1 MTAKAERIHN
11 EYEVIAKIGLGNVD
25 ARKIRG
31 LEVTEAHNASHL
43 RNVAELALFA
53 GEIYGFSEQEN
64 KLVYACGWLHDVV
77 RSPSEDPNISDDR
90 ASAKEAIRILS
101 DLNKNGTFITTPF
114 EREAVASAI
123 EHHGKAPGWLEWSE
137 TDEPKRLQDKLW
149 LALYVG
155 DKMEANGV
163 RVIARRSSFVA
174 GDRLRSSKGDL
185 REFGFQPDRDEALVV
200 AVESMLRL
208 TFINPEDQYPYVL
221 IPLVHPL
228 YEAQREFVNGA
239 LKAKGISIEDM
250 SQLLLTRKNSK
261 GKNIFEARNIAA
273 PNTTTEVAALLT
285 KRSGITNE
293 SIAQTSN
300 DVARS
305 AAETIA
311 YFSKNYSHDLDRLVE
326 NWKPSGQAAK
336 NWQSALLEYNKG
348 VWLSR
353 QREQYRFR
361 KLLERYTPHDE
372 GLMPLFMGSPYRV
385 PDYAYAAWGLH
396 PTDEKTVV
404 DLYQAEWALGNAGQL
419 DLVSKASVE
428 AELGDYPD
436 LLRRSAAQEVARVL
450 SAKKFSEPIRILDIG
465 AGPGLSTL
473 AIYEAL
479 PERLRSTTEF
489 ILIDPSSESK
499 AVAEKVLKES
509 NVRYRYML
517 GTDVDTLPTLSDGS
531 FDVIVG
537 VASVHHHSRIPFELY
552 QRVLKPGGSAVFA
565 DWHSSIWEHP
575 YRVKQF
581 LGQFD
586 WEMKDTGISHWT
598 SVYSQSA
605 TLPERLQNPGDLK
618 ANDQI
623 TEFWKAY
630 VRLTKENGDVGTN
643 AIWPLEGH
651 RPVERYV
658 ADMKKVGFDV
668 EEPRQLLPDSRLLM
682 ITIGQ
687 KSL

>member
-25 ARKIRG
+25 ARKTRG

-53 GEIYGFSEQEN
+53 GEIYGLSEKEK

-90 ASAKEAIRILS
+90 ASAKEATRILS
-101 DLNKNGTFITTPF
+101 DLNKNGTFITTLS
-114 EREAVASAI
+114 EREAVARAI
-123 EHHGKAPGWLEWSE
+123 EHHGTAPGWLERSE
-137 TDEPKRLQDKLW
+137 TETPQRLHDKLW

-174 GDRLRSSKGDL
+174 GDRLRSPKGDL
-185 REFGFQPDRDEALVV
+185 REFGFQPDKDEALVV

-228 YEAQREFVNGA
+228 YEAQREFVNGV
-239 LKAKGISIEDM
+239 LKSKGISIEDM
-250 SQLLLTRKNSK
+250 SQLLLTRKNSQ
-261 GKNIFEARNIAA
+261 GKNIFEARNIVT
-273 PNTTTEVAALLT
+273 PNTASEVAELLI

-305 AAETIA
+305 AAETIE
-311 YFSKNYSHDLDRLVE
+311 YFSKHHAEDLDRLVE
-326 NWKPSGQAAK
+326 NWKPNGLTAK
-336 NWQSALLEYNKG
+336 NWRSALLEYNQG
-348 VWLSR
+348 IWLGR

-361 KLLERYTPHDE
+361 RLLERYTPHDE

-385 PDYAYAAWGLH
+385 PDYAYPAWGLH
-396 PTDEKTVV
+396 STDEKTVV

-419 DLVSKASVE
+419 DFVSKASVE
-428 AELGDYPD
+428 AGFGDYPD
-436 LLRRSAAQEVARVL
+436 LLRRSAAQEVARIL
-450 SAKKFSEPIRILDIG
+450 SAKKSGESVRILDVG

-479 PERLRSTTEF
+479 PQNLRQKIEF
-489 ILIDPSSESK
+489 ILIDPSSESSI
-499 AVAEKVLKES
+499 AAEKTLKQRG
-509 NVRYRYML
+509 VRYRYIV
-517 GTDVDTLPTLSDGS
+517 GTDIDVLPNLGVGN
-531 FDVIVG
+531 FDIVVG

-552 QRVLKPGGSAVFA
+552 QRVLNPGGHAVFA
-565 DWHSSIWEHP
+565 DWHNSIWEHP
-575 YRVKQF
+575 YRVKEF
-581 LGQFD
+581 LEKFD
-586 WEMKDTGISHWT
+586 WEMKNVGLDHWM
-598 SVYSQSA
+598 SVYNVRGFPS
-605 TLPERLQNPGDLK
+605 TPQNPLDEK

-623 TEFWKAY
+623 TQFWKAY
-630 VRLTKENGDVGTN
+630 VRLTEENGDVGTN

-651 RPVERYV
+651 RPVERYLT
-658 ADMKKVGFDV
+658 DMKKVGFGV

-682 ITIGQ
+682 ISIGQ
-687 KSL
+687 KPL